1 MKSVIDI
8 LDLTVEELDE
18 LINTALDIIAN
29 PQKYAH
35 VCDGKKLATLFFEPS
50 TRTRLSFEA
59 AMYEL
64 GGNVLG
70 FSAANNSSAAKGE
83 SVADTAKTV
92 SCYADIIA
100 MRHPKEGA
108 AFVAAKNATV
118 PVINAGDGGHCH
130 PTQTLADLLTI
141 RREKGGFEN
150 LTVGLCGDLK
160 FGRTVHSLI
169 NALSRYNNIK
179 FILISPEELKL
190 PSYVKKDV
198 LVKNNIA
205 YEQTTDLESAMPNLD
220 ILYMTRVQ
228 RERFFNEEDYL
239 RLKDSY
245 ILTPDKLKNAKSDL
259 SILHP
264 LPRVNEISV
273 AIDNDPRACYFKQV
287 LNGKYMRMALILKL
301 LKEAGTI

>member
-1 MKSVIDI
+1 M
-8 LDLTVEELDE
+8 
-18 LINTALDIIAN
+18 
-29 PQKYAH
+29 
-35 VCDGKKLATLFFEPS
+35 
-50 TRTRLSFEA
+50 
-59 AMYEL
+59 
-64 GGNVLG
+64 
-70 FSAANNSSAAKGE
+70 
-83 SVADTAKTV
+83 
-92 SCYADIIA
+92 
-100 MRHPKEGA
+100 
-108 AFVAAKNATV
+108 
-118 PVINAGDGGHCH
+118 
-130 PTQTLADLLTI
+130 
-141 RREKGGFEN
+141 
-150 LTVGLCGDLK
+150 
-160 FGRTVHSLI
+160 I